1 MAGVEGK
8 TEREVATACLID
20 FVEDAGLLGPTLT
33 KKVRVRLRLRL
44 RVRVRVR
51 LRLKLT
57 LRLRVRRRQRSIR
70 PYPPQEEDLMDPP
83 SVAYNNPGVFYF

>member
-1 MAGVEGK
+1 LEVFSGYAGVDVAGVEGK

-51 LRLKLT
+51 LRLRLT
-57 LRLRVRRRQRSIR
+57 LRLRVRVRLRLRLRRRQRSI
-70 PYPPQEEDLMDPP
+70 Y
-83 SVAYNNPGVFYF
+83 